1 MLGNKAVLLNAVFA
15 GNDSEFT
22 DFFAG
27 WLEPMSL
34 GCQTDD
40 DWVLVAMPVAL
51 DTRHTHCV

>member
-1 MLGNKAVLLNAVFA
+1 MLGNKAVLFNAVFA

-22 DFFAG
+22 DFFAS
-27 WLEPMSL
+27 WLEPRSL

-40 DWVLVAMPVAL
+40 DWVLVAMPVTL